1 MPKRQQRPTATGQ
14 REIMSS
20 TKSCLALLALAIT
33 LGHASAGRAQETGS
47 LGTPLP
53 ASHPQNA
60 VTAPDASRRY
70 TVQILATD
78 SAKISSPMAGRVIT
92 LPFRDGDS
100 FHKGDIL
107 VGFDC
112 LMAQSQNLHAQ
123 AEVQKYRSLAD
134 TQNNLR
140 KLQSWSNA
148 DYQTTRADLAA
159 AQADLGVTK
168 ATLSYCTVV
177 APFDGTVSEMTVH
190 RDQFLTLGAPMISIV
205 DPSQLEISFLIPAR
219 LLTTHK
225 IGTPFHVTIDETGK
239 TYEAVL
245 SRISGAADPVSRT
258 IRVYASITSEHPGL
272 LPGMT
277 GDANF

>member
-1 MPKRQQRPTATGQ
+1 MLG
-14 REIMSS
+14 
-20 TKSCLALLALAIT
+20 TKSRASLMTAAII
-33 LGHASAGRAQETGS
+33 LGCASSGQAQEMGNAEA
-47 LGTPLP
+47 PQP
-53 ASHPQNA
+53 ASPPQNA
-60 VTAPDASRRY
+60 SAAPDTSRRY
-70 TVQILATD
+70 IVQILATE

-100 FHKGDIL
+100 FHKGDLL

-112 LMAQSQNLHAQ
+112 QMAQSQNLHAQ
-123 AEVQKYRSLAD
+123 AEVQKYKSLVE

-168 ATLSYCTVV
+168 ANISYCAVV

-205 DPSQLEISFLIPAR
+205 DPSHLEISFLIPAR
-219 LLTTHK
+219 LLATHK
-225 IGTPFHVTIDETGK
+225 IGTPFHVTIDETGQ
-239 TYEAVL
+239 TYDAIL
-245 SRISGAADPVSRT
+245 SRVSGAADPVSRT

>member
-1 MPKRQQRPTATGQ
+1 
-14 REIMSS
+14 
-20 TKSCLALLALAIT
+20 
-33 LGHASAGRAQETGS
+33 
-47 LGTPLP
+47 
-53 ASHPQNA
+53 
-60 VTAPDASRRY
+60 
-70 TVQILATD
+70 
-78 SAKISSPMAGRVIT
+78 MAGRVTT

-100 FHKGDIL
+100 FHKGDLL

-123 AEVQKYRSLAD
+123 AEVQKYRSLVE

-159 AQADLGVTK
+159 AQADLGVTQ
-168 ATLSYCTVV
+168 AALSYCSVV
-177 APFDGTVSEMTVH
+177 APFDGTVSEIAVH
-190 RDQFLTLGAPMISIV
+190 RDQFLTLGGPMISIV
-205 DPSQLEISFLIPAR
+205 DPSHLEISFLIPAR

-225 IGTPFHVTIDETGK
+225 TGTAFHVTIDETGK
-239 TYEAVL
+239 TYDAVL

-258 IRVYASITSEHPGL
+258 IRVYAAITSEHPGL